1 MPTTAPVMS
10 KRVGAPRKKNSQK
23 PAPEVDKKN
32 SIGTQS
38 KRKPQGGQ
46 GSDTDSGIYQV
57 KSHTIIQRRQ
67 PPPKFNRT
75 ARDTYFDKV
84 LNNSEDSNEGSVEN
98 DGFYICEDCKMDDDY
113 YICRKCKMNA
123 VDHRKQSPPPQRHNK
138 QEQNGGRFSYSRK
151 PQYASRSR
159 RNRSRDEYYDENEDE
174 SLTEDETSSPQRR
187 PSGRQP
193 SKPNRNASLQR
204 QRQQKPHPKP
214 EVSDRSQNTKT
225 VKQTGPRL
233 SQRDSR
239 REPPRARREPEYS
252 DFDSNEDEQNSEIS
266 VEMQPRRRSV
276 HNDAPTRRGKQ
287 QYREVVERRTTTRL
301 SRQND
306 DDARIRRMRVADNYS
321 SESWTEASEQSENSE
336 DTYEHI
342 EVQRHNS
349 RRQNRKVY
357 TTYLEHP
364 QTHIVEIYEYEDDES
379 ARPQGR
385 RVRPR
390 SKTQGPSNGSL
401 GRRMSTN
408 AEPKMRSSGVR
419 VANART

>member
-1 MPTTAPVMS
+1 MPATAPVMS
-10 KRVGAPRKKNSQK
+10 KRIGA
-23 PAPEVDKKN
+23 DKKN
-32 SIGTQS
+32 PTGTQA
-38 KRKPQGGQ
+38 KRRPQGGQ

-67 PPPKFNRT
+67 PPPKFNRP

-84 LNNSEDSNEGSVEN
+84 LNNSEDSYEESVEN
-98 DGFYICEDCKMDDDY
+98 DGFYICEDCKMDDGEHN
-113 YICRKCKMNA
+113 ILLNESNKGLLHLPKM
-123 VDHRKQSPPPQRHNK
+123 
-138 QEQNGGRFSYSRK
+138 QNERRQAPSYLIKVKFDLSVLTSE
-151 PQYASRSR
+151 YALRSR
-159 RNRSRDEYYDENEDE
+159 RNRFSDEFYDENEEDE
-174 SLTEDETSSPQRR
+174 SLTEDETPSPQRR

-193 SKPNRNASLQR
+193 SKPTRNASFQR

-214 EVSDRSQNTKT
+214 EVLDRSQNTKT
-225 VKQTGPRL
+225 IKRAGARL
-233 SQRDSR
+233 SQRDNR
-239 REPPRARREPEYS
+239 REPPRSRREPEYS
-252 DFDSNEDEQNSEIS
+252 DFDSNEDEQNSEMS

-276 HNDAPTRRGKQ
+276 HNDAPPRRAKQ
-287 QYREVVERRTTTRL
+287 QVVERRTTTRL

-306 DDARIRRMRVADNYS
+306 DDVRIRRRRVADNYS
-321 SESWTEASEQSENSE
+321 SESWTEASERSDNSE

-342 EVQRHNS
+342 EVQRRNS

-364 QTHIVEIYEYEDDES
+364 HTHIVEIYEYEDDQQ

-401 GRRMSTN
+401 GECQLLFKFIVQKWKTN
-408 AEPKMRSSGVR
+408 F
-419 VANART
+419 NCC